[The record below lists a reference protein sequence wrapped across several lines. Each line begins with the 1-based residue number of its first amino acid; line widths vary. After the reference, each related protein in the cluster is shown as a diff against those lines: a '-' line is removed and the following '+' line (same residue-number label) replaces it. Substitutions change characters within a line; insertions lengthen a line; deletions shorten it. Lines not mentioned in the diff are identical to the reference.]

1 MPYNFCL
8 EFQCEQRSFS
18 SLHGHPSLSHNFMV
32 FKWPFPGPL
41 VSQSRTR
48 ILVLILLVFLILWF
62 CDLWSFLMCI
72 FWETIWLRVLYSFPS
87 KYLLLKP
94 SLHFWPWHMPKVLM
108 FCFDLWLDPIKMW
121 PWLKWLHGKRHI
133 RMFRSHF
140 TPLLSD
146 RIQWFSFPSLL
157 FYRSCCWCF
166 SHISAIIILKHNEIF
181 VLVCVPPEAD
191 FAKIWMEVFF

>member
-1 MPYNFCL
+1 MISFCTCL
-8 EFQCEQRSFS
+8 IISVWSFNVNS
-18 SLHGHPSLSHNFMV
+18 SFHGHPSLSSNFMV

-48 ILVLILLVFLILWF
+48 VLVLILLVFLILWF

-72 FWETIWLRVLYSFPS
+72 FWGTIWLRVLCSFPS

-133 RMFRSHF
+133 RMCRSHSCHCCLIGYNGF
-140 TPLLSD
+140 LFLPF
-146 RIQWFSFPSLL
+146 FSIGVAVGASATSQQSLFLNTMKSL
-157 FYRSCCWCF
+157 F
-166 SHISAIIILKHNEIF
+166 
-181 VLVCVPPEAD
+181 
-191 FAKIWMEVFF
+191 